1 MSIFPTLATQNNGQV
16 PTQIKDTG
24 FGYDDAED
32 GKNVNKKGG
41 VTQSESR
48 REDIVLPGER
58 PTSAF
63 SERMRAQAGL
73 HSVRLA
79 ELNDNLACPRYL
91 HDHLRAVWYS
101 PALKRRM
108 CYYCAET
115 CTDNGLDLI
124 GGLEEM
130 DLVEEWMS
138 VEAFDSKLRKLNTG
152 HEMLLNLAMLR
163 WLTCFTSTKVLALLV
178 LKYLAMLRLYC
189 CFTTAL
195 LHLYCHFTFT
205 AALMVFTADLL
216 MFYC

>member
-1 MSIFPTLATQNNGQV
+1 MQNHGQV

-32 GKNVNKKGG
+32 GKNFNKKGG

-58 PTSAF
+58 PNSAF

-163 WLTCFTSTKVLALLV
+163 WLTCFTSTKVACFTRTEVPRHAEAILLLYYCFTAALL
-178 LKYLAMLRLYC
+178 LLYC
-189 CFTTAL
+189 CFTAAL
-195 LHLYCHFTFT
+195 LLLYWC
-205 AALMVFTADLL
+205 LRLL
-216 MFYC
+216 Y